1 MTKATL
7 IFVMFGLIVS
17 AIEGAADAAIFQAS
31 DVESHGHELHPN
43 GHDAAQHHDDAE
55 GHFCHCGV
63 HAPALLTVVD
73 LDISDKYSE
82 SIGEV
87 VYAFASRVPPLLLR
101 PPII

>member
-7 IFVMFGLIVS
+7 IFVMLGLIVS
-17 AIEGAADAAIFQAS
+17 AIEGAADAANLQTS
-31 DVESHGHELHPN
+31 DAESHGHELHAN
-43 GHDAAQHHDDAE
+43 GHDEAQHHDGAD

-63 HAPALLTVVD
+63 HAPALLAVVD

-82 SIGEV
+82 SISEV
-87 VYAFASRVPPLLLR
+87 VHTFASRVPPLLLR